1 MLVGRIDNQV
11 PNAIPGRADKQIAAV
26 ITVVTGV
33 SENKNVN
40 HAHLTG

>member
-11 PNAIPGRADKQIAAV
+11 SNAIPGRDDKQTAAV
-26 ITVVTGV
+26 ITVTRV